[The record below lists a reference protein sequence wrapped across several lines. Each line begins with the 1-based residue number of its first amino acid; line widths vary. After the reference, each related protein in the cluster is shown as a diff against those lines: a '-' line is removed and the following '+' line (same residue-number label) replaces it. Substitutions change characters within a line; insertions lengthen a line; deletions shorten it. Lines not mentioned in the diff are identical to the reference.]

1 MIFSLKDCLLRVA
14 PGLSNDLVTTE
25 HLSVI
30 YTLAELLPPLSD
42 AILECRL
49 GAGASQVDLAV
60 FLPNPS
66 IKLPDTLPNHPVWG
80 RFQKLFQEWADP
92 NYNLHHSVN
101 AMWLEFDVGEPPS
114 SLPIPCVFLHLEEA
128 AGCQAQSL
136 LEMAIKLLDSQVP
149 PHLDSNLQLC
159 AGALPAG
166 AKFTCIGAMLSRQS
180 RNVRLIAKGISPVQ
194 LPAYLV
200 EVGWAGSVKELEGI
214 IPQLSAVVDNIDLSF
229 DVGDTIPPRIGLEC
243 YVANAGPKEPRWQL
257 FLDSLVSSGLCTPA
271 KRNALLAWP
280 GYDRQGFGVF
290 FTLTAYIKIVC
301 QQGSPLE
308 AKAYLGLWH

>member
-1 MIFSLKDCLLRVA
+1 MKDCLNSVA
-14 PGLSNDLVTTE
+14 HRLPPDLVSRKALCE
-25 HLSVI
+25 L
-30 YTLAELLPPLSD
+30 YTAAESLPPFSD

-66 IKLPDTLPNHPVWG
+66 IKLPDTVPNHPVWG

-92 NYNLHHSVN
+92 NSDLHHSVN
-101 AMWLEFDVGEPPS
+101 AMWLEFDVGDPPS
-114 SLPIPCVFLHLEEA
+114 TLPIPCVFLHLEEA

-136 LEMAIKLLDSQVP
+136 LEMALKLLDSQVP

-159 AGALPAG
+159 AGTLPAA

-194 LPAYLV
+194 LPVYLA

-214 IPQLSAVVDNIDLSF
+214 IPQLSIVVDNIDLSF
-229 DVGDTIPPRIGLEC
+229 DVGDTIPSRIGLEC

-280 GYDRQGFGVF
+280 GHDRQGFGLF
-290 FTLTAYIKIVC
+290 FRLTAYIKIVC
-301 QQGSPLE
+301 RQGSPLE